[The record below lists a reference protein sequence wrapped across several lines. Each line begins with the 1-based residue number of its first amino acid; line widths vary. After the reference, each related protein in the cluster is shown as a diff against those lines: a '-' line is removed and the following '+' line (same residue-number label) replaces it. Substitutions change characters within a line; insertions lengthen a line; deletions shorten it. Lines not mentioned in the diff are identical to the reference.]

1 MNKKSFVWTEWVA
14 AAGVIA
20 SLIFVGYEIR
30 QGNAL
35 IGATPAMMQNGIPN
49 EAFDAIEGD
58 DVQVAKRLK
67 GRNRRAR
74 ALEPRTSSL
83 EPLLSSVL

>member
-1 MNKKSFVWTEWVA
+1 MNKESFVWTEWVA

-35 IGATPAMMQNGIPN
+35 GRQQAQQSMAEAWSTVNLAVAT
-49 EAFDAIEGD
+49 DH
-58 DVQVAKRLK
+58 
-67 GRNRRAR
+67 
-74 ALEPRTSSL
+74 
-83 EPLLSSVL
+83 VLADPSGTHAGW